1 MINYEKIEESQSYHK
16 QNICF
21 IYKKEFS
28 ADDDNE
34 SIIERERDHCHYTG
48 KYREVSDNVYNL
60 RYKNQKKISVVFH
73 NGSTYDYYII
83 MEELGEQF
91 KGHFECSGENAE
103 KYITFSIPI
112 KR

>member
-34 SIIERERDHCHYTG
+34 SIIEREREITA
-48 KYREVSDNVYNL
+48 
-60 RYKNQKKISVVFH
+60 
-73 NGSTYDYYII
+73 II
-83 MEELGEQF
+83 L
-91 KGHFECSGENAE
+91 ENTE
-103 KYITFSIPI
+103 KFLIMFTI
-112 KR
+112 